1 MSYEQLT
8 KVNCAFVSPQSGVLI
23 VLVNLNLFSLENK
36 MHINGSQLQLE
47 KREHTHVLINTT
59 SINRKI
65 KNVTLNL
72 VLEKRQDSKEIMK

>member
-1 MSYEQLT
+1 
-8 KVNCAFVSPQSGVLI
+8 
-23 VLVNLNLFSLENK
+23 